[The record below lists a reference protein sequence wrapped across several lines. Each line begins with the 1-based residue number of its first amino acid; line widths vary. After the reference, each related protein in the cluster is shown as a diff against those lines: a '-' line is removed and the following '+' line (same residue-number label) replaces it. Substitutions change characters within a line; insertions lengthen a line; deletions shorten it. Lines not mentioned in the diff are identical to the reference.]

1 LIAPGIQ
8 KRFGERRDTVG
19 TQVDI
24 VPTVMGLLGGE
35 VRHQCWGRDLL
46 NLPSGDSGIGV
57 IKPSGGEQTV
67 AIVTRDQVLIE
78 PKGFAP
84 RQYRYRLGADAQAEP
99 VAEVD
104 PQLKQQLEAF
114 LQTATQS
121 LLQNTAGVK
130 NTIPER
136 Q

>member
-1 LIAPGIQ
+1 MSHD
-8 KRFGERRDTVG
+8 ER
-19 TQVDI
+19 
-24 VPTVMGLLGGE
+24 LL
-35 VRHQCWGRDLL
+35 D
-46 NLPSGDSGIGV
+46 
-57 IKPSGGEQTV
+57 
-67 AIVTRDQVLIE
+67 
-78 PKGFAP
+78 
-84 RQYRYRLGADAQAEP
+84 